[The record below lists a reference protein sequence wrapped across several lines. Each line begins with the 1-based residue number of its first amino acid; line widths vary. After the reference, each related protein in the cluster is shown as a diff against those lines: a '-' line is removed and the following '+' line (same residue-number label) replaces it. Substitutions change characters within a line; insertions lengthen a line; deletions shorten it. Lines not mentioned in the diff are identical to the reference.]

1 MSDYLLN
8 QVNKKHQQTLNV
20 CFLFMHQGGRVPK
33 QTAQNFGEVRG
44 KGQITV
50 VSVGKSVL
58 FS

>member
-1 MSDYLLN
+1 M
-8 QVNKKHQQTLNV
+8 
-20 CFLFMHQGGRVPK
+20 PK